1 MPTLSGGLGKARK
14 RGKGKCRCGKVK
26 SGPRKN
32 RCRKASYC
40 KRRGK

>member
-1 MPTLSGGLGKARK
+1 MPTLGGGLGKARK
-14 RGKGKCRCGKVK
+14 KGACRCGKVK
-26 SGPRKN
+26 SGPRKG